1 MDRKPMATIIIPVYN
16 AQAYLEKCLDSA
28 LQQTYDNY
36 EIICVNDQSPDDSQ
50 RILEEYGKKYSEKLH
65 YICNEENIGHA
76 SRMRAIAM
84 AKGEYIFFL
93 DSDDYLDQ
101 DYLETFMR
109 EVQEEDYDVVVAGFK
124 RIMPDKT
131 VDHDIIESE
140 FTRVCYTVACCKMYR
155 KDFILQHRIDFTD
168 QRIGEDIFFTLSF
181 YCSKARTKFIHYFGY
196 NYLYNPKSTTGA
208 LRYNKHFERVAA
220 DMFARLMNRYPME
233 SLEEEQRYL
242 VEYAYVS
249 TMTDALLHYGR
260 GAKPALMK
268 EMHAF
273 VLQDMY
279 EKFPDIKSN
288 PYFRIR
294 GLEGPEPDEQDR
306 CCRIYGKYQVASGW
320 CIVLAGFIDIG
331 GIWLV

>member
-65 YICNEENIGHA
+65 YICNEENIGQGQ

-273 VLQDMY
+273 CLTGYVRKIPGY
-279 EKFPDIKSN
+279 K
-288 PYFRIR
+288 
-294 GLEGPEPDEQDR
+294 EQP
-306 CCRIYGKYQVASGW
+306 I
-320 CIVLAGFIDIG
+320 F
-331 GIWLV
+331 

>member
-65 YICNEENIGHA
+65 YICNEENIGQGQ

-294 GLEGPEPDEQDR
+294 GLEGPSLMN
-306 CCRIYGKYQVASGW
+306 K
-320 CIVLAGFIDIG
+320 IG
-331 GIWLV
+331 VVVFMGSIRLHLDGALCWLVSLI

>member
-65 YICNEENIGHA
+65 YICNEENIGQGQ

-208 LRYNKHFERVAA
+208 LSYNRHFE
-220 DMFARLMNRYPME
+220 MFYTSDYPF
-233 SLEEEQRYL
+233 Y
-242 VEYAYVS
+242 
-249 TMTDALLHYGR
+249 
-260 GAKPALMK
+260 
-268 EMHAF
+268 
-273 VLQDMY
+273 
-279 EKFPDIKSN
+279 
-288 PYFRIR
+288 
-294 GLEGPEPDEQDR
+294 
-306 CCRIYGKYQVASGW
+306 
-320 CIVLAGFIDIG
+320 
-331 GIWLV
+331 

>member
-65 YICNEENIGHA
+65 YICNEENIGQGQ

-109 EVQEEDYDVVVAGFK
+109 EVQEEDYDVVDAGFK

-294 GLEGPEPDEQDR
+294 GLEGPSLMNK
-306 CCRIYGKYQVASGW
+306 IGVAVFMGSIRLHLDGAL
-320 CIVLAGFIDIG
+320 C
-331 GIWLV
+331 WLVSLI

>member
-1 MDRKPMATIIIPVYN
+1 
-16 AQAYLEKCLDSA
+16 
-28 LQQTYDNY
+28 
-36 EIICVNDQSPDDSQ
+36 
-50 RILEEYGKKYSEKLH
+50 
-65 YICNEENIGHA
+65 
-76 SRMRAIAM
+76 MRAIAM

-249 TMTDALLHYGR
+249 TMTDAILHYGR

-294 GLEGPEPDEQDR
+294 GLEGPSLMNK
-306 CCRIYGKYQVASGW
+306 IGVAVFMGSIRLHLDGAL
-320 CIVLAGFIDIG
+320 C
-331 GIWLV
+331 WLVSLI

>member
-16 AQAYLEKCLDSA
+16 AQAYLEKCLASA

-50 RILEEYGKKYSEKLH
+50 RILEEYGQKYPEKLH
-65 YICNEENIGHA
+65 YISNEENIGQGQ

-93 DSDDYLDQ
+93 DSDDYLDR
-101 DYLETFMR
+101 DYLETFIR
-109 EVQEEDYDVVVAGFK
+109 EVQEKDYDMVVAGFK

-131 VDHDIIESE
+131 VEHDIIESE

-181 YCSKARTKFIHYFGY
+181 YCCKARTKFIHYFGY

-208 LRYNKHFERVAA
+208 LSYNKHFERVTS
-220 DMFARLMNRYPME
+220 DMFARLLDRYPME
-233 SLEEEQRYL
+233 SLEQEQGYL
-242 VEYAYVS
+242 VQYAYVS
-249 TMTDALLHYGR
+249 TMTDALFHYGR
-260 GAKPALMK
+260 GAKPAMMK

-288 PYFRIR
+288 PYFRIWDLR
-294 GLEGPEPDEQDR
+294 GPSMINKIG
-306 CCRIYGKYQVASGW
+306 VAAFMASIRLHLDGAL
-320 CIVLAGFIDIG
+320 C
-331 GIWLV
+331 WLVSLI